1 MFIDDAAGLVIEY
14 FQLLVYERM
23 LKMKKTKAF
32 SLSVLAAFLVLLAL
46 CFGVS
51 AASAPQQVGKL
62 KIVAES
68 NSVLVTWDK
77 IPDADGYRVY
87 LVEDGK
93 ITDYKTL
100 KEPSHEFKNLKPNS
114 SYSVRAR
121 AYILTG
127 KDGKEKLFGKYSEY
141 RVFKT
146 KLSSPTGLKVKKA
159 TSDSLAMTWNAV
171 KNANKYY
178 VCFAPTG
185 SSNYKVIAETK
196 KTSYTVKN
204 LDGKSGY
211 KIRIRAVS
219 DDNLSRMTPVTA
231 FYTIPKKPTGL
242 KAKSKTP
249 SSVELS
255 WNSLKPSDGYRVY
268 AATSK
273 DGKLK
278 YLGTTKKTGF
288 TYSKGES
295 ETVYYFSVRAIIKTE
310 NQSIYGELSNRVR
323 GKTGKFTA
331 TLSKSTVRKGEYL
344 DVKLKG
350 AKSSKLSSSNTSVLK
365 VEKGRLHAVGTG
377 SAVVTVKSGKSK
389 VKLNVKV
396 NPPVMNYMSCVYD
409 VTKGQM
415 LFGNRMN
422 ERCYPASITKLIT
435 ALVALKYMSV
445 DSTIVVG
452 SELNMV
458 EPLSSRCGIY
468 QGEKFRLG
476 DLLYGLL
483 LPSGGDAA
491 YTIAVNCARKVS
503 GNPNMGY
510 VAAKNYFAGLMN
522 SYMKSIGATGTHCVN
537 PHGYP
542 VSGHYSTVHDL
553 LLVAQK
559 VLQNKTLSRV
569 TSTYGK
575 YITALTGRGRYW
587 KTTNGLIIPGGSRYN
602 RYSHGMKTGTVN
614 DNYTGI
620 ISAATT
626 SKHTVITVVIGC
638 ESYGAR
644 YDATQRLYNYYL

>member
-32 SLSVLAAFLVLLAL
+32 SLSVLADFLVLLAL

-87 LVEDGK
+87 LVKDGK
-93 ITDYKTL
+93 ITDYKTV

-146 KLSSPTGLKVKKA
+146 KLSSPTG
-159 TSDSLAMTWNAV
+159 
-171 KNANKYY
+171 
-178 VCFAPTG
+178 
-185 SSNYKVIAETK
+185 SSNYKVITETK

-415 LFGNRMN
+415 IFGNRMN

-587 KTTNGLIIPGGSRYN
+587 QTTNGLIIPGGSRYN

-644 YDATQRLYNYYL
+644 YNATQRLYNYYL